1 MICLNSW
8 LYDENNPF
16 SKVEAIQYYDELRKD
31 LEEGYFEGINVYLSF
46 FNKELVNILDYFNEY
61 IVIFD
66 ALITIPLGLYLCKK
80 QCTKL
85 STLDNHEEQLL
96 GYKKAASMRILL
108 VGNTMVF
115 AIAAF
120 YLMGAYQSML
130 WVAAVSAIGWYFTKP
145 SERKME
151 LELQAK
157 DPNQENY

>member
-1 MICLNSW
+1 MEQKIIRTLN
-8 LYDENNPF
+8 LYYYGIMALTLLAGTLAYFLIMKDYVQPID
-16 SKVEAIQYYDELRKD
+16 SLSALGQAIQ
-31 LEEGYFEGINVYLSF
+31 
-46 FNKELVNILDYFNEY
+46 Y

-66 ALITIPLGLYLCKK
+66 ALVTIPLGLYLCKK

-85 STLDNHEEQLL
+85 SMLDNDEEKLQ
-96 GYKKAASMRILL
+96 GYKKAASLRILL

-151 LELQAK
+151 LELQPK
-157 DPNQENY
+157 DPNQEQY

>member
-1 MICLNSW
+1 MEQKIIRTLN
-8 LYDENNPF
+8 LYYYGIMALTLLAGTLAYFLIMKDYVQPID
-16 SKVEAIQYYDELRKD
+16 SLSALGQAIQ
-31 LEEGYFEGINVYLSF
+31 
-46 FNKELVNILDYFNEY
+46 Y

-66 ALITIPLGLYLCKK
+66 ALVTIPLGLYLCKK

-85 STLDNHEEQLL
+85 SMLDNDEEKLQ
-96 GYKKAASMRILL
+96 GYKKAASLRILL
-108 VGNTMVF
+108 VSNTMVF

-151 LELQAK
+151 LELQPK
-157 DPNQENY
+157 DPDQEQY

>member
-1 MICLNSW
+1 MEQKIIRTLNVYYYGIMALTLLVGTLAYFLIMKDYVQPIDS
-8 LYDENNPF
+8 L
-16 SKVEAIQYYDELRKD
+16 SALGKAIQ
-31 LEEGYFEGINVYLSF
+31 
-46 FNKELVNILDYFNEY
+46 Y

-66 ALITIPLGLYLCKK
+66 ALVTIPLGLYLCKK

-85 STLDNHEEQLL
+85 SVLDNEREKLQ
-96 GYKKAASMRILL
+96 GYKKAAALRIVL
-108 VGNTMVF
+108 VSNTMVF

-151 LELQAK
+151 LELQPK
-157 DPNQENY
+157 DPNQEQY

>member
-1 MICLNSW
+1 MEQKIIRTLNVYYYGIMALTLLAGTLAYFLIMKDYVQPIDS
-8 LYDENNPF
+8 L
-16 SKVEAIQYYDELRKD
+16 STLGQAIQ
-31 LEEGYFEGINVYLSF
+31 
-46 FNKELVNILDYFNEY
+46 Y

-96 GYKKAASMRILL
+96 GYKKAASLRILL

-115 AIAAF
+115 AITAF
-120 YLMGAYQSML
+120 YLMDAYQSML
-130 WVAAVSAIGWYFTKP
+130 WVAAVAAIGWYFSKP

-151 LELQAK
+151 LELQPK
-157 DPNQENY
+157 DPNQEQY